1 MLNFNR
7 RYYNI
12 FSKKEVVIGQTYFTK
27 GGCPEP
33 FMVTNIIIPK
43 LKANKLDNK
52 KYVNIMYEGIY
63 INRPH
68 LGTCMIYAELINV
81 GYEKKECK
89 SGWWIKK

>member
-1 MLNFNR
+1 MRNFNR
-7 RYYNI
+7 RYYNVI
-12 FSKKEVVIGQTYFTK
+12 SKKEVVIGQTYNTK

-33 FMVTNIIIPK
+33 FMITNIIIPK
-43 LKANKLDNK
+43 LKNNK

-68 LGTCMIYAELINV
+68 LGTCIIYAELINT

-89 SGWWIKK
+89 TGWWIKK